1 MAKIILRLTCKEDSF
16 IPHWCKVY
24 LVEHKD
30 SVYLYITSSIHVKRL
45 CKSGVSYSL
54 GYLRDKC
61 ILQDSHYISLVSRF
75 K

>member
-1 MAKIILRLTCKEDSF
+1 MTKIILRLTTKEDSF

-30 SVYLYITSSIHVKRL
+30 SVYLYITSRIHVRRL
-45 CKSGVSYSL
+45 SKSSVTYSL
-54 GYLRDKC
+54 SYLRDRC
-61 ILQDSHYISLVSRF
+61 ILQDTHYITLISRF